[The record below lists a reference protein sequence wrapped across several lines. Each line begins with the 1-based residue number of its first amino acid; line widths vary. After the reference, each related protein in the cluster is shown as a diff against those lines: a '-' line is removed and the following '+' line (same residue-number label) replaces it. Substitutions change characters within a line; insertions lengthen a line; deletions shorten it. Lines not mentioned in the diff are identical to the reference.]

1 MMLYRPGKHHF
12 QHDAVKRI
20 ARVWLS
26 HVVALSM
33 DYFIQRGRFYRSAF
47 IMALMERVLN
57 GTYAGIMGFVS

>member
-20 ARVWLS
+20 VRVWLS